1 MTKNLQK
8 MAIGVAAAT
17 LISTAAMAQV
27 NLTFHTA
34 GSGTPVALTV
44 TALVENAA
52 ERGIANIQLSEG
64 KVATEVIHGMDMHI
78 DDGEFIVIVGPSGC
92 GKSTLLRMVAGL
104 ETVTSGEVLIAG
116 EQVNDREP
124 MDRDIAMVF
133 QNYALYPHMSVRRN
147 MGYGLKIAGLPRDR
161 IEAKVAEAARL
172 LELEALL
179 DRKPRQLSGG
189 QRERVAMGRAIVRE
203 PAVFLFDEPLS
214 NLDAKLRVQM
224 RLEIR
229 ELQSK
234 LGVTSLYV
242 THDQVEAMT
251 MADRMIVM
259 NEGVAEQIGTPLEV
273 YETPRTLFAAQ
284 FIGSP
289 AMNIFDARIDDGRV
303 RLGDVVLG
311 RTKAG
316 NGDVKLGIRPEHLV
330 PDDRS
335 GIEVAVQIAEPLGA
349 NTLLHGRISD
359 SDRPFTASLPGVHAI
374 DPVGD
379 KRCFSVKS
387 EHIHLFDSA
396 SGMRL
401 AG

>member
-1 MTKNLQK
+1 MATVELQNVRK
-8 MAIGVAAAT
+8 SFG
-17 LISTAAMAQV
+17 
-27 NLTFHTA
+27 
-34 GSGTPVALTV
+34 
-44 TALVENAA
+44 
-52 ERGIANIQLSEG
+52 
-64 KVATEVIHGMDMHI
+64 ATEVIHGI
-78 DDGEFIVIVGPSGC
+78 DVEIADGEFIVIVGPSGC

-133 QNYALYPHMSVRRN
+133 QNYALYPHMSVRQN
-147 MGYGLKIAGLPRDR
+147 MGYGLKIAGLARDR

-172 LELEALL
+172 LELESLL

-189 QRERVAMGRAIVRE
+189 QRQRVAMGRAIVRE

-273 YETPRTLFAAQ
+273 YETPETLFAAQ

-289 AMNIFDARIDDGRV
+289 AMNIFDAGIDGGKV
-303 RLGDVVLG
+303 RFGDVVLG

-316 NGDVKLGIRPEHLV
+316 DGDVKLGIRPEHLV
-330 PDDRS
+330 PDEKG
-335 GIEVAVQIAEPLGA
+335 GIEVSLQIAEPLGA
-349 NTLLHGRISD
+349 NTLLHGRIAG
-359 SDRPFTASLPGVHAI
+359 SDRAITASLPGVHAI
-374 DPVGD
+374 NPDRD
-379 KRCFSVKS
+379 SRRFSVRS
-387 EHIHLFDSA
+387 EHIHLFDPV